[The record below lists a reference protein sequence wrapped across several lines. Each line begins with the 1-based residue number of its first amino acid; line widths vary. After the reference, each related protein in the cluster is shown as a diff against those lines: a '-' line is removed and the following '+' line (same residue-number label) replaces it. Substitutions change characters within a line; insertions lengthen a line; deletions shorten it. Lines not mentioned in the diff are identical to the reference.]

1 MEDLCSKNRQD
12 GKKVFQ
18 FSTKMGLFVIL
29 LDVTKTKSPL
39 ATSAILWSAKVN
51 NTGFFFSFFDCNVRF
66 SLFLFL
72 VLLLLFVAAYLRC
85 VWKNGQYQLHFMGGG
100 RQKTLV
106 NIYER
111 VNTASHFASIGFGTL
126 LRDKCHEEI
135 DWFIIQRYQKQNCWA
150 EALD

>member
-51 NTGFFFSFFDCNVRF
+51 NTGFFFSFFDCDVRF

-85 VWKNGQYQLHFMGGG
+85 VWKNGQYQFHLRLFTNYN
-100 RQKTLV
+100 RS
-106 NIYER
+106 IY
-111 VNTASHFASIGFGTL
+111 L
-126 LRDKCHEEI
+126 
-135 DWFIIQRYQKQNCWA
+135 
-150 EALD
+150 